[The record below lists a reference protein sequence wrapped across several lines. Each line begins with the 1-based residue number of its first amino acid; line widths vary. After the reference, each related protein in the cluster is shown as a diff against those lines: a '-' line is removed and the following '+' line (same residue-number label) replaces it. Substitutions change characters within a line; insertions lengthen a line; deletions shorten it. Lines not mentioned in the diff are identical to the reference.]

1 MNYVV
6 RPHLVWLVNKTGI
19 NMSTFEVLGF
29 LALVVLGVVA
39 AGASLVVFY
48 VGLGFDDARLRRSA
62 IIPAI
67 VSGLLF
73 YFAFSSVEFNV
84 VLAR

>member
-1 MNYVV
+1 
-6 RPHLVWLVNKTGI
+6 
-19 NMSTFEVLGF
+19 MSTFEVLGF

-39 AGASLVVFY
+39 AGASLVFFY
-48 VGLGFDDARLRRSA
+48 VGLGFDDARLRRLA

-73 YFAFSSVEFNV
+73 YFAFSSVEINV